1 MRVSNVWVNS
11 DDNLTT
17 QKSKTDEEYTYIM
30 PKNLLKK
37 FVTIGDLK
45 VKIFG
50 YLYGKT
56 VEGMIR

>member
-1 MRVSNVWVNS
+1 
-11 DDNLTT
+11 
-17 QKSKTDEEYTYIM
+17 M